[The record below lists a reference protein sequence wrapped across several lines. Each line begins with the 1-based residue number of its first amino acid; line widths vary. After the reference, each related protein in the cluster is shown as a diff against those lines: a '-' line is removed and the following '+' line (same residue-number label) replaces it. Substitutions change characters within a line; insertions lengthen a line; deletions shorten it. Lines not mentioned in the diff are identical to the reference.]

1 VGVDDDVFEILTE
14 PGDLGAVRGALE
26 EAGIELAGADVVQR
40 PSVRVPLEEAQAVTL
55 LRLIETLEDSEDVNE
70 VHANF
75 DVDADVLERVAG

>member
-1 VGVDDDVFEILTE
+1 VGTDDDVFEILTE
-14 PGDLGAVRGALE
+14 PGDLGAVRSALE
-26 EAGIELAGADVVQR
+26 QAGIELLSADVVQR

-55 LRLIETLEDSEDVNE
+55 MRLIETLEDSDDVNE